1 MSPGEG
7 ALLGEPRGR
16 GEGRRN
22 VDSSLSGDDSGFLS
36 EPGGFAVFM
45 LEYGLNFFFAVL
57 SSGVLPRE
65 LHPSSRYPNSL
76 YPWNGLR
83 KTLFDL
89 DGAATVVGG
98 ETLRRMGAGWNFSSR
113 TWTKLEGNR
122 PTMRRSRLSRPIHQD
137 PSPALRHSIRSPSM
151 KPRSF
156 LLCRDGQPLFALLSR
171 VRVVPHL
178 STP

>member
-1 MSPGEG
+1 MSPGEC

-22 VDSSLSGDDSGFLS
+22 VESSLSGDDGGFLS

-45 LEYGLNFFFAVL
+45 LEYGLNFFFVL

-83 KTLFDL
+83 KTLFDFC
-89 DGAATVVGG
+89 GAATVVGG

-113 TWTKLEGNR
+113 TWTKLEGKS
-122 PTMRRSRLSRPIHQD
+122 PTMRRSRLRRPIHHD

-151 KPRSF
+151 NPRSF
-156 LLCRDGQPLFALLSR
+156 LLYKDGQSLLRS
-171 VRVVPHL
+171 
-178 STP
+178 